1 MPEVASSR
9 GSGASPASVAV
20 PFWGWVMI
28 GGAYYVIC
36 FAILHRLFLLPP
48 SSPRNVAFGLL
59 GAIMFINALWNY
71 FFFRSRNLFHAF
83 LLGVPY
89 DVLAIAL
96 LVVLS
101 RTDPSA
107 ALWFAPVHLLFVLR
121 QRLGIPRL
129 EAESSEL
136 KDVRRF
142 EGKRIY
148 STAAINRRTRRKSTG
163 FVATPSFL
171 IAVPTMKPSAFSRN
185 CPIVSAV
192 MPLPMKTGFLEP
204 RV

>member
-1 MPEVASSR
+1 MAVIYSLVVCAI
-9 GSGASPASVAV
+9 GAALEGLFAGGGIKQRLAELRLPRYAV

-36 FAILHRLFLLPP
+36 FAILHRLFPLPT

-89 DVLAIAL
+89 DVLAVAL

-107 ALWFAPVHLLFVLR
+107 ALWFAPYIFYLFYANVW
-121 QRLGIPRL
+121 G
-129 EAESSEL
+129 
-136 KDVRRF
+136 
-142 EGKRIY
+142 Y
-148 STAAINRRTRRKSTG
+148 
-163 FVATPSFL
+163 
-171 IAVPTMKPSAFSRN
+171 
-185 CPIVSAV
+185 
-192 MPLPMKTGFLEP
+192 
-204 RV
+204 RVWKLNPAN